1 MERSS
6 QSLDSRLFRKEIDMS
21 SPIHTT
27 IGYYKGCEFPEYY
40 GQLVEFLHN
49 QKADFKTWI
58 RSVNSVDGWNGFVHL
73 QDIVP
78 IPSFTQA
85 VANQVVHPECRA
97 S

>member
-1 MERSS
+1 MG
-6 QSLDSRLFRKEIDMS
+6 
-21 SPIHTT
+21 SPINQK

-40 GQLVEFLHN
+40 GHLVEYLHKPGSSN
-49 QKADFKTWI
+49 FFIWI
-58 RSVNSVDGWNGFVHL
+58 RPVGSEKGWYGFVHL

-97 S
+97 